1 MLSTTISEL
10 LKKQILG
17 ILSLLWA
24 WFCVQSPPNMSPP
37 TVIDKAVVPGAHRIR
52 CWSGNDSRAA
62 VVPLRAGSSI
72 EALVWYAAAGVFTEG
87 NTWWIYWLP
96 LHH

>member
-1 MLSTTISEL
+1 MHIDLLAKCSSLWDFPSTQMLSATISEL

-72 EALVWYAAAGVFTEG
+72 EALV
-87 NTWWIYWLP
+87 
-96 LHH
+96 